1 MSLVLSFGVLTGR
14 GPDQTAASGGR
25 RETRGLRRVC
35 GRSVADMER
44 RHRVVVVGAGFGG
57 LALIRSLDGVPVD
70 VVLVDSNNFHTFQPL
85 LYQVATAGLDGDD
98 IAHPVRGIVARQ
110 GGDIDV
116 RLGTVTGIDL
126 DARTVHFA
134 DGPSVDYDE
143 LVLAAGAV
151 TATYGIPGVAEHAFG
166 LKHLSDALEL
176 RAHVLQQFERVS
188 VDRSL
193 IDDGALNVVIAGG
206 GPTGVELAGGLVE
219 LFDRVLVK
227 DFPTLDVRRA
237 RVVLV
242 EPGDRLLATFS
253 PRLSGMARRTLAGR
267 GVEVVL
273 GAGVAGTDAKVVE
286 LTDGRRI
293 PVGTLVWTAGITASP
308 LARQVAER
316 LGPEA
321 LTRGGRIVVGPQLTI
336 PGHDE
341 VFVVGDLAGATGDD
355 GELLP
360 QVAPVAMQAGA
371 FVGSVIRARQ
381 EGTTAARFRYRDKG
395 SMATIGRHAAVA
407 QLPGGI
413 RLSGTPGWLAWLGL
427 HLVMLI
433 GFRNRVNVLV
443 NWAWNYFT
451 YDRASR
457 LIVGEPRAVDER
469 SQRRAPTDQ

>member
-1 MSLVLSFGVLTGR
+1 M
-14 GPDQTAASGGR
+14 
-25 RETRGLRRVC
+25 
-35 GRSVADMER
+35 
-44 RHRVVVVGAGFGG
+44 VGAGFGG
-57 LALIRSLDGVPVD
+57 LALVRSLEGVPVD

-85 LYQVATAGLDGDD
+85 LYQVATAGLDSDD

-116 RLGTVTGIDL
+116 RLGTVTDIDL
-126 DARTVHFA
+126 EDRTVHFA
-134 DGPSVDYDE
+134 EGPSLGYDE

-151 TATYGIPGVAEHAFG
+151 TATYGVPGVAEHAFG
-166 LKHLSDALEL
+166 LKHLTDALVL

-193 IDDGALNVVIAGG
+193 IDDGVLNVVIAGG

-227 DFPTLDVRRA
+227 DFPALDVRRA

-242 EPGDRLLATFS
+242 EPADRLLATFS

-273 GAGVAGTDAKVVE
+273 GAGVAGTDGKVVE

-308 LARQVAER
+308 LARQIADH
-316 LGPEA
+316 LGPDA
-321 LTRGGRIVVGPQLTI
+321 LTRGGRIVVGPRLTI

-341 VFVVGDLAGATGDD
+341 VFVIGDLAGATDD
-355 GELLP
+355 AGELLP

-371 FVGSVIRARQ
+371 YVASVIRARQ
-381 EGTTAARFRYRDKG
+381 DGEQPGRFRYRDKG

-427 HLVMLI
+427 HLVMLV

-457 LIVGEPRAVDER
+457 LIV
-469 SQRRAPTDQ
+469 DQPPGKE

>member
-1 MSLVLSFGVLTGR
+1 M
-14 GPDQTAASGGR
+14 
-25 RETRGLRRVC
+25 
-35 GRSVADMER
+35 
-44 RHRVVVVGAGFGG
+44 VGAGFGG
-57 LALIRSLDGVPVD
+57 LALVKSLEGVPVD

-116 RLGTVTGIDL
+116 RLGTVTSLDL
-126 DARTVHFA
+126 DRRTVHFD
-134 DGPSVDYDE
+134 DGPPLEYDE

-151 TATYGIPGVAEHAFG
+151 TATYGVPGVAEHAFG
-166 LKHLSDALEL
+166 LKNLADALGL
-176 RAHVLQQFERVS
+176 RAHVLHQFERVA

-193 IDDGALNVVIAGG
+193 IDEGVLNFVIAGG

-242 EPGDRLLATFS
+242 EPADRLLSMFS

-273 GAGVAGTDAKVVE
+273 GVGVAGTDGKVVE
-286 LTDGRRI
+286 LTDGSRV

-308 LARQVAER
+308 LARQVAEQ
-316 LGPEA
+316 LGDDA
-321 LTRGGRIVVGPQLTI
+321 LTRGGRIVVGPQLTV

-341 VFVVGDLAGATGDD
+341 VFVIGDLAGSTDDAGD
-355 GELLP
+355 LLP
-360 QVAPVAMQAGA
+360 QVAPVAMQGGA
-371 FVGSVIRARQ
+371 FVGEVIRARRDGV
-381 EGTTAARFRYRDKG
+381 EVGWFRYRDKG

-427 HLVMLI
+427 HLVMLV

-443 NWAWNYFT
+443 NWAWNYLT

-457 LIVGEPRAVDER
+457 LIVGESPPKE
-469 SQRRAPTDQ
+469 